1 MLSDPLQIKLA
12 EFLVSHSIYFILGPL
27 NVLMDINGPEW
38 VYKADLFIH
47 FLIMSE
53 EVFLF
58 YLMSVLFVFVY
69 LFVLLWP
76 RNRIF
81 FLTGSSYRL
90 LKTGFPHFLQ
100 WFSTKLL
107 QRSQTCEV
115 HIVCIMCS
123 GYTLHQNCTDAFPSP
138 TVSDFPVVEI
148 TRTTATV
155 LQCNISLWVTA

>member
-69 LFVLLWP
+69 LFVLL
-76 RNRIF
+76 
-81 FLTGSSYRL
+81 
-90 LKTGFPHFLQ
+90 
-100 WFSTKLL
+100 
-107 QRSQTCEV
+107 
-115 HIVCIMCS
+115 
-123 GYTLHQNCTDAFPSP
+123 
-138 TVSDFPVVEI
+138 
-148 TRTTATV
+148 
-155 LQCNISLWVTA
+155 